1 MERRIETMSNKN
13 LENIEQMRKDTL
25 AQMPEKTRRILEV
38 VQRDCRIIEKN
49 MEKRIHPKSTF
60 DLSDKEHEKMFFE
73 ELNKMNL
80 KGNARFN

>member
-1 MERRIETMSNKN
+1 MSNKSWDK
-13 LENIEQMRKDTL
+13 IEQMRKDTL
-25 AQMPEKTRRILEV
+25 AKLPEKTKRILEV

-49 MEKRIHPKSTF
+49 MKKRIHPKSTF
-60 DLSDKEHEKMFFE
+60 DLDDKEHEKMFFE

>member
-1 MERRIETMSNKN
+1 MSNKN
-13 LENIEQMRKDTL
+13 LESIEQMRKDTL
-25 AQMPEKTRRILEV
+25 AKLPEKTKRILEV
-38 VQRDCRIIEKN
+38 VQRDCRIIEKF

-60 DLSDKEHEKMFFE
+60 DLDDKEHEKMFFE

>member
-1 MERRIETMSNKN
+1 MSNKN
-13 LENIEQMRKDTL
+13 LERIEQMRKDTL
-25 AQMPEKTRRILEV
+25 AKLPEKTKRILEV

-49 MEKRIHPKSTF
+49 IEKRIHPKSTF
-60 DLSDKEHEKMFFE
+60 DLSKKEQEKIFFE

>member
-1 MERRIETMSNKN
+1 MSNKSWDK
-13 LENIEQMRKDTL
+13 IGQMRKDTL
-25 AQMPEKTRRILEV
+25 AKLPEKTKRILEV

-49 MEKRIHPKSTF
+49 IEKRIHPKSTF
-60 DLSDKEHEKMFFE
+60 DLSNKEQEKIFFE